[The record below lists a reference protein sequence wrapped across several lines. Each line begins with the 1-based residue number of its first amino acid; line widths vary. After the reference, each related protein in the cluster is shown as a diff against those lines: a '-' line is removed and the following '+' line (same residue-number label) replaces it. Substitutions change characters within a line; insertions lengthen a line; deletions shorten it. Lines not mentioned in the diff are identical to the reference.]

1 LDRRLSAKAEMRT
14 QKTSFVS
21 YLASD
26 NEFVETKRH
35 STLLENI
42 EMFGPEKG
50 RLDNG
55 DE

>member
-1 LDRRLSAKAEMRT
+1 M
-14 QKTSFVS
+14 QTS
-21 YLASD
+21 LRWIRA
-26 NEFVETKRH
+26 KRH

-55 DE
+55 YEDEMMMNDPNM